1 MNQLTSDLTV
11 VAVYLNDIMI
21 SGTTAE
27 GNLNNLRQLL
37 KHVKKKDSD
46 AALRNMFLQK
56 TVLRTYHGH
65 TISRNGISKGPKADA
80 VTKMPAPSNV
90 SQLHLFVVL
99 VQFYNKF
106 SCLICQPCPV
116 RSII

>member
-37 KHVKKKDSD
+37 KHVKKKGLRCRTEKYVFAEDSVTY
-46 AALRNMFLQK
+46 LSW
-56 TVLRTYHGH
+56 TYH
-65 TISRNGISKGPKADA
+65 ISQR
-80 VTKMPAPSNV
+80 
-90 SQLHLFVVL
+90 HF
-99 VQFYNKF
+99 
-106 SCLICQPCPV
+106 
-116 RSII
+116 